1 MVSQNWSKEFSA
13 PLFVCVC
20 VLLNPQRNGVTG
32 ALSTTYLVLFP
43 NETSSGVMNFKDPLL
58 SSSKSSEHW
67 YWPVTLLRASAQQ
80 IEEFRQTNGT
90 FIKGCIRLWVCGD
103 LYRYIVQPSYKNP
116 LFAWGTRI
124 SNWIMNCLQVIGPIA
139 SIPFPS
145 KEIKKSTSVFFFKAL
160 YLALKVAV
168 TWGPQLRS
176 KGELRFN
183 RGQIYCPSNWH
194 ICLSWASTL

>member
-1 MVSQNWSKEFSA
+1 
-13 PLFVCVC
+13 
-20 VLLNPQRNGVTG
+20 
-32 ALSTTYLVLFP
+32 
-43 NETSSGVMNFKDPLL
+43 
-58 SSSKSSEHW
+58 
-67 YWPVTLLRASAQQ
+67 
-80 IEEFRQTNGT
+80 
-90 FIKGCIRLWVCGD
+90 
-103 LYRYIVQPSYKNP
+103 
-116 LFAWGTRI
+116 
-124 SNWIMNCLQVIGPIA
+124 MNCLQVIGPVA

-194 ICLSWASTL
+194 ICLSWASTLKESKQLIRFRHNSVYMIEPSKCAGAAMISRSFSFSHMLELRVVKGVIISEGLLFTCDYKDFAFRGVKLDVVTMRPLVYIL